1 MSGLFAELKRDLKRL
16 ERIGVAKVMVT
27 NLHPIGCTPYY
38 TRPTNYTRCSADVS
52 SAVAEHNRRLGELM
66 SELGSGA
73 GTSFLGLDVHAAISS
88 LLRQGDQ

>member
-1 MSGLFAELKRDLKRL
+1 MSSLFAELKRDLKRL

-27 NLHPIGCTPYY
+27 NLHPVGCTPYY

-73 GTSFLGLDVHAAISS
+73 ASFLGLDVHGAISS
-88 LLRQGDQ
+88 LLRQGDR